1 MPALSSVPEH
11 SFLASCKDSGAFT
24 DCYTITVPENFTLPE
39 FIEAF
44 YTTRLFKTERW
55 LLAKILARPSSDN
68 QVRDLAY
75 SAANDFS
82 AWRVEQRSDCEI
94 LLAFGQTRSWLY
106 VETVAEASESR
117 ESAATRLYFGSAVF
131 PTRAGGKFG
140 FLFHALG
147 GFHHLY
153 SRCLLAAAAKRLTV
167 TGSHSC

>member
-24 DCYTITVPENFTLPE
+24 DCYTITVPENLGLAE

-55 LLAKILARPSSDN
+55 LLAKILACPSSDN

-82 AWRVEQRSDCEI
+82 AWRVEQRSDREI

-106 VETVAEASESR
+106 VEPLSETLKNG
-117 ESAATRLYFGSAVF
+117 ETPATRLYFGSAVF
-131 PTRAGGKFG
+131 PARTSGKFS

-147 GFHHLY
+147 GFHHIY
-153 SRCLLAAAAKRLTV
+153 SRCLLAAAAKRIQV
-167 TGSHSC
+167 IGH

>member
-24 DCYTITVPENFTLPE
+24 DCYTFTVPGNLGLAE

-55 LLAKILARPSSDN
+55 LLAKILACPSSDN

-82 AWRVEQRSDCEI
+82 AWRVEQRSDREI

-106 VETVAEASESR
+106 VEPLSETLKNG
-117 ESAATRLYFGSAVF
+117 ETPATRLYFGSAVF
-131 PTRAGGKFG
+131 PARTSGKFS

-147 GFHHLY
+147 GFHHIY
-153 SRCLLAAAAKRLTV
+153 SRCLLAAAAKRIQV
-167 TGSHSC
+167 IGH

>member
-24 DCYTITVPENFTLPE
+24 DCYTITVPGNLGLAE

-55 LLAKILARPSSDN
+55 LLAKILACPSSDN

-75 SAANDFS
+75 SAASDFS
-82 AWRVEQRSDCEI
+82 AWRVEQRSDREI

-106 VETVAEASESR
+106 VEPLSETLKNG
-117 ESAATRLYFGSAVF
+117 ETPATRLYFGSAVF
-131 PTRAGGKFG
+131 PARTSGKFS

-147 GFHHLY
+147 GFHHIY
-153 SRCLLAAAAKRLTV
+153 SRCLLAAAAKRIQV
-167 TGSHSC
+167 IGH

>member
-24 DCYTITVPENFTLPE
+24 DCYTITVPGNLGLAE

-55 LLAKILARPSSDN
+55 LLAKILACPSSDN

-82 AWRVEQRSDCEI
+82 AWRVEQRSDREI

-106 VETVAEASESR
+106 VEPLSETSKNG
-117 ESAATRLYFGSAVF
+117 ETPATRLYFGSAVF
-131 PTRAGGKFG
+131 PARTSGKFS

-147 GFHHLY
+147 GFHHIY
-153 SRCLLAAAAKRLTV
+153 SRCLLTAAVKRIQV
-167 TGSHSC
+167 IGH

>member
-24 DCYTITVPENFTLPE
+24 DCYTITVPGNLGLAE

-55 LLAKILARPSSDN
+55 LLTKILACPSSDN

-82 AWRVEQRSDCEI
+82 AWRVEQRSDREI

-106 VETVAEASESR
+106 VEPLSETSKNG
-117 ESAATRLYFGSAVF
+117 ETPATRLYFGSAVF
-131 PTRAGGKFG
+131 PARTSGKFS

-147 GFHHLY
+147 GFHHIY
-153 SRCLLAAAAKRLTV
+153 SRCLLAAAAKRIQV
-167 TGSHSC
+167 IGH

>member
-24 DCYTITVPENFTLPE
+24 DCYTITVPGNLGLAE

-55 LLAKILARPSSDN
+55 LLAKILACPSSDN

-75 SAANDFS
+75 SAANDFF
-82 AWRVEQRSDCEI
+82 AWRVEQRSDREI

-106 VETVAEASESR
+106 VEPLSETLKNG
-117 ESAATRLYFGSAVF
+117 ETPATRLYFGSAVF
-131 PTRAGGKFG
+131 PARTSGKFS

-147 GFHHLY
+147 GFHHIY
-153 SRCLLAAAAKRLTV
+153 SRCLLAAAAKRIQV
-167 TGSHSC
+167 IGH

>member
-24 DCYTITVPENFTLPE
+24 DCYTITVPGNLGLAE

-55 LLAKILARPSSDN
+55 LLAKILACPSSDN

-82 AWRVEQRSDCEI
+82 AWRVEQRSDREI

-106 VETVAEASESR
+106 VEPLSETLKNGETPS
-117 ESAATRLYFGSAVF
+117 TRLYFGSAVF
-131 PTRAGGKFG
+131 PARTSGKFS

-147 GFHHLY
+147 GFHHIY
-153 SRCLLAAAAKRLTV
+153 SRCLLAAAAKRIQV
-167 TGSHSC
+167 IGH

>member
-11 SFLASCKDSGAFT
+11 SFLASCQTSGAVT
-24 DCYTITVPENFTLPE
+24 DCYTITVPGNLGLAE

-55 LLAKILARPSSDN
+55 LLAKILACPSSDS

-75 SAANDFS
+75 SAAKRFS
-82 AWRVEQRSDCEI
+82 AWRVEQRSDHEI

-106 VETVAEASESR
+106 VESLAEILKNGEAP
-117 ESAATRLYFGSAVF
+117 ATRLYFGSAVF
-131 PTRAGGKFG
+131 PARDGGKFG